1 MSNHFI
7 YLDPSPQ
14 ATGDGPLTGKRIAV
28 QSNVAVQGWPT
39 AAGSLALQNYTA
51 LEDATAVARIRAQGG
66 VIVGSSRMSELGFG
80 LRDDAGDAVLRDEG
94 TDAVLLTDFLG
105 EARVTAA
112 DVCMFGYKPTY
123 GLVSRFGLIGLIP
136 SMETYGVA
144 SASLR
149 TISAVMES
157 IAGPDARDFSMS
169 DREKPEFASRT
180 ISARP
185 TVKAGFPAEVMTM
198 LTGEE
203 QRAYREGLR
212 MLSERGIPVEEVSMP
227 EFTLFSLVHGVM
239 GSVEASSSAGKY
251 DGVRYGHRA
260 QGAKNWNEMYL
271 KSRGE
276 AFGTLVKSYLFQ
288 GAYFQFEN
296 YDIFEKA
303 GRIRARLVK
312 SVNDLLDAVD
322 VLVLP
327 TKRKPFEARWAE
339 TLHDVYN
346 AFSLTLP
353 ANVTGLPVLQVP
365 GFIVDGGEDLGMQWI
380 GPAFG
385 DARLLD
391 LANHFFEH
399 NEANA

>member
-1 MSNHFI
+1 
-7 YLDPSPQ
+7 
-14 ATGDGPLTGKRIAV
+14 
-28 QSNVAVQGWPT
+28 
-39 AAGSLALQNYTA
+39 
-51 LEDATAVARIRAQGG
+51 
-66 VIVGSSRMSELGFG
+66 
-80 LRDDAGDAVLRDEG
+80 
-94 TDAVLLTDFLG
+94 VLLTDFLG

-198 LTGEE
+198 LTDEE

-339 TLHDVYN
+339 TVHDVYN

-365 GFIVDGGEDLGMQWI
+365 GFIMDGGDDLGMQWI

>member
-39 AAGSLALQNYTA
+39 AAGSLALENYTA

-80 LRDDAGDAVLRDEG
+80 LRDDAGEAVLRDEG

-144 SASLR
+144 SSSLR

-198 LTGEE
+198 LTDEE

-365 GFIVDGGEDLGMQWI
+365 GFIMDGGEDLGMQWI